1 MGFRYRKSIKI
12 GGARLNLSKSGIGY
26 SVGTKGFRVTKK
38 AGGGTRTTTSI
49 PGTGIS
55 FVKDSGKMKRP
66 ETESHSS
73 IDISGA
79 SFSGSEQST
88 PVDPKVADVRE
99 AMLAWFLGVFG
110 AHKFY
115 RKKYFLGILYLLTFG
130 LFSVGAFADGIW
142 LTYAFCAKCDGKPI
156 KKQIKI
162 TAWAVGISIPSILLG
177 WWIIA
182 IPAVIIA
189 IASAVSARMQKVNT
203 IQSISDEIPSKE
215 ESENEDVLKD
225 GADVELDQVNV
236 DATGITTESASEE
249 IPSESVKSN
258 KINYVERTY
267 HVAGTSFRESCIELL
282 GSKNADYDMT
292 KKELTDFGMTD
303 ERIWEYEFDPSNVE
317 LIPEP
322 ENPHDPNAVKVIVDG
337 EHVGYIKKGS
347 CKHILKLI
355 AEDRILRID
364 CEIGGGNYKIVSEEY
379 DDEKD
384 KEVYTLERDKTN
396 FFVTLTIREK
406 E

>member
-38 AGGGTRTTTSI
+38 AGGGTRTTASI

-55 FVKDSGKMKRP
+55 YVKDSGKSRSGGG
-66 ETESHSS
+66 TASS
-73 IDISGA
+73 YST
-79 SFSGSEQST
+79 SPKLSGSGNST
-88 PVDPKVADVRE
+88 QKTPRGCLISLLIWCGVWFASILAFAIIGMTIYQNGTPGPLYSLAVLIVPVVVATKVAIKPKKDKPELEPVNIPSAETVAISEPDPKLEPQTE
-99 AMLAWFLGVFG
+99 A
-110 AHKFY
+110 
-115 RKKYFLGILYLLTFG
+115 
-130 LFSVGAFADGIW
+130 
-142 LTYAFCAKCDGKPI
+142 
-156 KKQIKI
+156 KQ
-162 TAWAVGISIPSILLG
+162 
-177 WWIIA
+177 
-182 IPAVIIA
+182 
-189 IASAVSARMQKVNT
+189 
-203 IQSISDEIPSKE
+203 
-215 ESENEDVLKD
+215 ESEKALSC
-225 GADVELDQVNV
+225 G
-236 DATGITTESASEE
+236 
-249 IPSESVKSN
+249 
-258 KINYVERTY
+258 YVVRTY
-267 HVAGTSFRESCIELL
+267 HVAGTTFHEDAILSLSSENPDYEM
-282 GSKNADYDMT
+282 SKRDLIDA
-292 KKELTDFGMTD
+292 GMTD
-303 ERIWEYEFDPSNVE
+303 EKIWEYEFDPSNVE

-355 AEDRILRID
+355 AEDRIFRID

-396 FFVTLTIREK
+396 YFVTLTIREK